1 MERFFWGGGAEGGGV
16 RAGGGAHFRAEG
28 AVVMGPPP
36 HPQLPGLALLIPG
49 KEGRQSQFPSPQPC
63 PEQARSS
70 AESH

>member
-1 MERFFWGGGAEGGGV
+1 M
-16 RAGGGAHFRAEG
+16 
-28 AVVMGPPP
+28 VMGPLR

-63 PEQARSS
+63 GQPCPEQAHSS